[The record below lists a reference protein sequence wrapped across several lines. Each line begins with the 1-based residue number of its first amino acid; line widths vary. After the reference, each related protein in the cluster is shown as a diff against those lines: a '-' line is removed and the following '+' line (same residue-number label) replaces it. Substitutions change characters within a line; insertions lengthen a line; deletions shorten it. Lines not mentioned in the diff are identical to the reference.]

1 MNCKEFSN
9 RLMDYVEGLLPHSQE
24 VGMNE
29 HIKHCEVC
37 RLRLEKIENTLTILK
52 EDKVPQLSEAKKN
65 ILFPLVMER
74 IEERS
79 ITRRRKRKL
88 AYGLSFGFTLLLV
101 FIISIISIQ
110 NRGRTDIYTLFFNP
124 DRFIYESNSQVNS
137 YLIETFIKDD
147 TLITDIKN
155 AVDEAWMDK
164 SELAVLIN
172 ELSEEEINKLVEKL
186 KSIDFINM
194 L

>member
-1 MNCKEFSN
+1 M
-9 RLMDYVEGLLPHSQE
+9 
-24 VGMNE
+24 
-29 HIKHCEVC
+29 
-37 RLRLEKIENTLTILK
+37 
-52 EDKVPQLSEAKKN
+52 
-65 ILFPLVMER
+65 
-74 IEERS
+74 
-79 ITRRRKRKL
+79 
-88 AYGLSFGFTLLLV
+88 
-101 FIISIISIQ
+101 
-110 NRGRTDIYTLFFNP
+110 
-124 DRFIYESNSQVNS
+124 NS